1 MIDLKDCPFC
11 GHKAVMGV
19 SVGLP
24 SGRYQ
29 TSIWCVKCAAEVQG
43 RGHDEIASQEMAA
56 ENWNM
61 RSEHRYYHCSSCQ
74 ALLEDKMIIDVED
87 RAVEVPLRYC
97 PNCGKE
103 ILDND

>member
-19 SVGLP
+19 PVGLP
-24 SGRYQ
+24 SGRYR
-29 TSIWCVKCAAEVQG
+29 TSVWCVKCAAEVQG
-43 RGHDEIASQEMAA
+43 RGHDELASQEMAA

-61 RSEHRYYHCSSCQ
+61 RSEHRYYRCPDCQ
-74 ALLEDKMIIDVED
+74 ALLEDRMIIDLNGK
-87 RAVEVPLRYC
+87 AVEVPLHYC

-103 ILDND
+103 AFDD